1 MRRINNLITNKRILL
16 TGGAGFIGTKL
27 CMLLSDENEILIY
40 DNLTRNSIKDTNLL
54 KDKKVQLVCGDVL
67 DYENLKR
74 VVDDFNPQIVVHMA
88 AIAGIDTVIK
98 SPINTMNVNL
108 IGTFNILKSLKN
120 RIDNIERFLD
130 FSTSE
135 VFGTYA
141 YKVNEMSTTN
151 LGPVGEARWTYQVSK
166 IASEHLAHSFFKEY
180 NLPVVSVR
188 PFNVYGPGQV
198 GEGAIH
204 VFVKKA
210 INNEQI
216 QIHGEGDQIRSWCY
230 IDDFIDGILL
240 CLQKEEAIGHSLN
253 IGNPRGTITI
263 NHLAELIV
271 LLSKSKSEIIHIPKN
286 YVDVDIRIPSIDK
299 ARELLKYEP
308 KVDLKEGILKTVDWY
323 KSV

>member
-1 MRRINNLITNKRILL
+1 MITNKRILL